1 MTSMFSERGLG
12 KRCDCNKKLWPQCKH
27 PWWGWY
33 TRQFPLPKQPFRANL
48 TAWNRRGALT
58 FDAARA
64 VRKAWIAEIDA
75 GTFNPAG
82 RHHPEEAEAITFT
95 ELARRYKTDD
105 VNGLAAYQLPSGRW
119 VRPGHE
125 QSSKESLLPMTA
137 VLERVW
143 GEYLITSMAKA
154 LPAEAEGFLKEVKAA
169 QAKTTY
175 AWKSQTTWNRYRE
188 RASAIFKYAE
198 KHRLIPYGSNP
209 FLVGRVRE
217 FVEFEQEVPSRRI
230 PPSKQRELFAACDA
244 LWGDSKRLPHQADI
258 MRDRLHVLFGTSIRT
273 GEMLAIQR
281 EHCSIVTDEGVETP
295 RMFKVTG
302 GTRVM
307 VRVCVPPE
315 ATKGGKR
322 TGQGF
327 TRYVVVADAVEVF
340 RRKMKQ
346 FDRHPK
352 AFVFGTHT
360 GGRVQSFKKAAIKL
374 FETVGL
380 KFGRG
385 KGEHR
390 IHDARHETI
399 SALSQS
405 REFND
410 AQVKKFTG
418 IRADRTIARYRHLEN
433 MDVAVLA
440 ANVLD
445 ERSAAQEA
453 ESVLEPFMRK
463 GWSIEQRA
471 RFVKAARALADATEQ
486 SLTAAAELVLAQLND
501 RKGARRKGGV

>member
-1 MTSMFSERGLG
+1 
-12 KRCDCNKKLWPQCKH
+12 
-27 PWWGWY
+27 
-33 TRQFPLPKQPFRANL
+33 
-48 TAWNRRGALT
+48 
-58 FDAARA
+58 
-64 VRKAWIAEIDA
+64 
-75 GTFNPAG
+75 
-82 RHHPEEAEAITFT
+82 
-95 ELARRYKTDD
+95 
-105 VNGLAAYQLPSGRW
+105 
-119 VRPGHE
+119 
-125 QSSKESLLPMTA
+125 
-137 VLERVW
+137 
-143 GEYLITSMAKA
+143 
-154 LPAEAEGFLKEVKAA
+154 
-169 QAKTTY
+169 
-175 AWKSQTTWNRYRE
+175 
-188 RASAIFKYAE
+188 
-198 KHRLIPYGSNP
+198 
-209 FLVGRVRE
+209 
-217 FVEFEQEVPSRRI
+217 
-230 PPSKQRELFAACDA
+230 
-244 LWGDSKRLPHQADI
+244 
-258 MRDRLHVLFGTSIRT
+258 
-273 GEMLAIQR
+273 
-281 EHCSIVTDEGVETP
+281 
-295 RMFKVTG
+295 
-302 GTRVM
+302 M

-346 FDRHPK
+346 FDRHHD
-352 AFVFGTHT
+352 AFLFGTQN

-385 KGEHR
+385 KGQYR

-453 ESVLEPFMRK
+453 EGVLAPIMKK
-463 GWSIEQRA
+463 GWSMEQRA
-471 RFVKAARALADATEQ
+471 GFVKAARAMAEATER
-486 SLTAAAELVLAQLND
+486 SLPEAAGIVLAQMVD
-501 RKGARRKGGV
+501 GKRATRRRSG